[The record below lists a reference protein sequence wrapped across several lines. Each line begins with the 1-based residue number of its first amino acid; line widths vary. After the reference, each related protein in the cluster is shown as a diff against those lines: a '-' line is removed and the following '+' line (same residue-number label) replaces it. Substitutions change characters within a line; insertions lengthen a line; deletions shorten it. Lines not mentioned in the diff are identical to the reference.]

1 MPQRHQVTKT
11 HKTENINK
19 LFLVKFG
26 GLVTWWLKLN
36 FRSELN
42 RCLMN

>member
-1 MPQRHQVTKT
+1 MPQKLQSTKT

-26 GLVTWWLKLN
+26 ALVIWWLKLN
-36 FRSELN
+36 FRSEHNL
-42 RCLMN
+42 CFII